1 MIQERFTSFR
11 AKEEHYK
18 AQFHAWLVRHAQGK
32 HAHAWLGFFSFI
44 ESIFFPVPIAFFL
57 IAVLMA
63 DVSRWVYLS
72 LLTTVTSVL
81 GGLGGYAVGFFLF
94 DLIGAPLIAFY
105 GLEDAFAQAGK
116 LFADNAFLAL
126 FTAAFTPIPFKVFTI
141 AGGFFKINLLTFV
154 VASFVGRGLQF
165 FAIGLFMRLWGKK
178 ATDLAYR
185 YFNIGTIALVLLL
198 IVAFL
203 LVK

>member
-1 MIQERFTSFR
+1 MKQLLASFLE
-11 AKEEHYK
+11 KQEHYK
-18 AQFHAWLVRHAQGK
+18 ARFHAWFLKHAQGK
-32 HAHAWLGFFSFI
+32 HAQVWLAFLSFI

-63 DVSRWVYLS
+63 DATRWVYFS

-94 DLIGAPLIAFY
+94 DLVGAPLIALY
-105 GLEDAFAQAGK
+105 GLEEAFTKAGE

-126 FTAAFTPIPFKVFTI
+126 FTAAFTPIPFKIFTI
-141 AGGFFKINLLTFV
+141 AGGFFKINLITFV
-154 VASFVGRGLQF
+154 AASFVGRGLQF

-178 ATDLAYR
+178 ATELAYR
-185 YFNIGTIALVLLL
+185 YFNIATFVLVFLL

-203 LVK
+203 VLK